1 MSTRRVLT
9 AFAAF
14 SFSAGRRLMHRS
26 TVHQT
31 VAVTHS
37 FEPAGS
43 DAHGRPA
50 AWLPNQGCGRS
61 AVPVRRRGLPG
72 GATAGSS
79 CGQLESTKASIEGLL
94 AGEDVIDDRTE
105 FLRDQR
111 ARDRFAL
118 PPNELLVLSVDL
130 GVVLRR
136 AHGGVVER
144 DLEIAIPV
152 QRRLVASAR
161 RGVLGA
167 RHEATIGMKPRTV
180 GNRWM
185 SSISSSNV

>member
-37 FEPAGS
+37 FEPSGS

-61 AVPVRRRGLPG
+61 AAPVRRRGLPG

-79 CGQLESTKASIEGLL
+79 CGQLESTK
-94 AGEDVIDDRTE
+94 V
-105 FLRDQR
+105 
-111 ARDRFAL
+111 
-118 PPNELLVLSVDL
+118 
-130 GVVLRR
+130 
-136 AHGGVVER
+136 H
-144 DLEIAIPV
+144 
-152 QRRLVASAR
+152 
-161 RGVLGA
+161 
-167 RHEATIGMKPRTV
+167 
-180 GNRWM
+180 
-185 SSISSSNV
+185 